1 MSGIK
6 KNYSLYMDKLEE
18 AQVAEELESA
28 RVANVFVANWPR
40 KPSTPVAPNKKARLF
55 LAIPAGLIAGLGAAF
70 AAFFLDHTVKRP
82 EDLEQ
87 CTGVPV
93 FSSIGIIRR

>member
-1 MSGIK
+1 
-6 KNYSLYMDKLEE
+6 MDKLEE
-18 AQVAEELESA
+18 AQVAEELERS

-40 KPSTPVAPNKKARLF
+40 MPSAPVAPDKKARIF
-55 LAIPAGLIAGLGAAF
+55 LAIPAGLIAGIGAAF

-82 EDLEQ
+82 EDLEK

-93 FSSIGIIRR
+93 FSSIGVVRR